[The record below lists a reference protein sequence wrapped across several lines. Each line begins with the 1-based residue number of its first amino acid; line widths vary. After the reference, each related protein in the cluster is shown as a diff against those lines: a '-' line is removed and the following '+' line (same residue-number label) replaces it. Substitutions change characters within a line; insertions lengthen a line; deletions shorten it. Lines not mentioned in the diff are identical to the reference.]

1 MKKYKIANIGCDD
14 SNWFDMELTE
24 EELKVVIRLFEE
36 NNKIADYGCTP
47 HLYIYEYDE
56 NRKNDY
62 NDYYD
67 YYDNED
73 LCLNRD
79 YNELKEE
86 SDSNE

>member
-14 SNWFDMELTE
+14 SNWFDMELAE

-36 NNKIADYGCTP
+36 NNKIANYGCTP
-47 HLYIYEYDE
+47 HLYVYEYDE
-56 NRKNDY
+56 SKKENSWKY
-62 NDYYD
+62 T
-67 YYDNED
+67 ED

>member
-47 HLYIYEYDE
+47 HLYVYEYE
-56 NRKNDY
+56 KNRKNDY
-62 NDYYD
+62 YD
-67 YYDNED
+67 IED

-86 SDSNE
+86 SNSNE

>member
-47 HLYIYEYDE
+47 HLYVYEYE
-56 NRKNDY
+56 KSRKNDY
-62 NDYYD
+62 ND

-86 SDSNE
+86 SNSNE

>member
-36 NNKIADYGCTP
+36 NNKIASYGCTP

-56 NRKNDY
+56 SKKEYSWGYTEN
-62 NDYYD
+62 
-67 YYDNED
+67 

-79 YNELKEE
+79 YEELKSVGNRKE
-86 SDSNE
+86 

>member
-47 HLYIYEYDE
+47 HLYVYEYE
-56 NRKNDY
+56 KNRKN
-62 NDYYD
+62 D